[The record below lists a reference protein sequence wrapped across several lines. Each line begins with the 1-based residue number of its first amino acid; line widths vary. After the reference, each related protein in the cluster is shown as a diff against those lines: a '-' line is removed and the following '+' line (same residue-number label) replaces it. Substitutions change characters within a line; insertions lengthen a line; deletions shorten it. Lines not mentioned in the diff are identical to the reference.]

1 MTTQEHP
8 AGAPETDWDLAPD
21 VLAGARELRLSPERC
36 DLDYWIANV
45 AQGTLRGLVNGHRPE
60 AVTPEHMR
68 RPGPLRDALL
78 SEFSFRSIAED
89 KAARAITSL
98 VQNAPDVKSMEFYA
112 TQLIDEARHAQA
124 FRAHMLE
131 VGVPAA
137 ELDDVVEKYAGEHR
151 SNVLDPLEEFGLEV
165 MDGPHPFV
173 SGVAVL
179 TILVE
184 GVLAPTGELSEHKWK
199 VVDPAAASVER
210 GAGIDEIRHLTVGS
224 EIVKRHLE
232 RDPSLRGHLA
242 EVLRRGNELWATLP
256 AFAVLQRREELFQEG
271 VQQIADLVGDYEI
284 WPGRRLLDSTV
295 DERIGTALEWSAR
308 TQTARLAYMGIGE

>member
-1 MTTQEHP
+1 MTTNT
-8 AGAPETDWDLAPD
+8 APETDWDLAPG
-21 VLAGARELRLSPERC
+21 VLEGARELRLGPEQC

-45 AQGTLRGLVNGHRPE
+45 AQGTLRGLVNGHRPD
-60 AVTPEHMR
+60 AVTPGHMR
-68 RPGPLRDALL
+68 EPGPLRDALL
-78 SEFSFRSIAED
+78 TEFSFRSVAED

-98 VQNAPDVKSMEFYA
+98 VQTAPDVKSMEFFA

-137 ELDDVVEKYAGEHR
+137 ELDDVVEEYTGEHR
-151 SNVLDPLEEFGLEV
+151 RGVLDPLEEFGLEV
-165 MDGPHPFV
+165 MNGPHPFV

-184 GVLAPTGELSEHKWK
+184 GILAPTGELSEHKWRI
-199 VVDPAAASVER
+199 VDPAAASVER

-232 RDPSLRGHLA
+232 RDPSLGEHLA
-242 EVLRRGNELWATLP
+242 DVVRRGNELWATLP
-256 AFAVLQRREELFQEG
+256 VLAVLKHREELFQEG
-271 VQQIADLVGDYEI
+271 IRGIADVIGDHEI
-284 WPGRRLLDSTV
+284 WPGRRLLDSTP
-295 DERIGTALEWSAR
+295 DERMATALEWAAQ
-308 TQTARLAYMGIGE
+308 TQAARLAYMGMAG

>member
-1 MTTQEHP
+1 MTKNI
-8 AGAPETDWDLAPD
+8 APEADWDLAPN
-21 VLAGARELRLSPERC
+21 VLEGARELRLSPEQC

-45 AQGTLRGLVNGHRPE
+45 AQGTLKGLVNGHHPD
-60 AVTPEHMR
+60 AVTPGYMLK
-68 RPGPLRDALL
+68 PGPLRDALL
-78 SEFSFRSIAED
+78 FEFSFRSIAED

-98 VQNAPDVKSMEFYA
+98 VQTAPDVKSMEFFA

-131 VGVPAA
+131 VGVPEA
-137 ELDDVVEKYAGEHR
+137 ELDDVIEEYAGEHQR
-151 SNVLDPLEEFGLEV
+151 NVLDPLEEFGLSV
-165 MDGPHPFV
+165 MNGPHAFV

-199 VVDPAAASVER
+199 IVDPAAASVER

-232 RDPSLRGHLA
+232 RDPSIKEHLA
-242 EVLRRGNELWATLP
+242 DLVRRGNELWAKLP
-256 AFAVLQRREELFQEG
+256 VFAVLQRREELFQAG
-271 VQQIADLVGDYEI
+271 IQQIADVIGDHEI
-284 WPGRRLLDSTV
+284 WPGRRLLDSTP
-295 DERIGTALEWSAR
+295 DERIATALDWAAQ
-308 TQTARLAYMGIGE
+308 TQTTRLAYMGMAE